1 MVCVCV
7 FQINMRPGPLNT
19 FLMSLYFFITTSAL
33 PRDKYREI
41 STGSEFVPAETTK
54 SGNSDLGKEP
64 SCEELRA
71 MWRFSKRQSRAAE
84 ITNEIPTYRD
94 PFAFNIWEDYARPRS
109 AGRGRFGRPLIYGRV
124 IHNPQRSRTPENSA
138 ERNRVFQDVLRAF
151 DSNGYATMSYTPR
164 RKTSFRVRGG
174 GAGMRDTPVHSS
186 QFGSFQHL
194 KQLIR
199 NEKARELQE
208 QRMSEE
214 AAARAAALKDVVG
227 NIQFGRMVQDQSSP
241 SGLSYRQEPEARDDM
256 EYKVGSS
263 RSRSHREGVVNFPDM
278 LAPSKYDLPPL
289 TYKQRSYGDS
299 TVSNSVCLK
308 QVLMLFC

>member
-1 MVCVCV
+1 
-7 FQINMRPGPLNT
+7 MRPGPINT
-19 FLMSLYFFITTSAL
+19 FLVSVYFFITTSAL
-33 PRDKYREI
+33 PRDKYRDI
-41 STGSEFVPAETTK
+41 STGSEFVPAEATK
-54 SGNSDLGKEP
+54 SGGSDLGKEP

-94 PFAFNIWEDYARPRS
+94 PFAFNIWEEYARPRS

-124 IHNPQRSRTPENSA
+124 IHNPQRARTPENSA

-151 DSNGYATMSYTPR
+151 DSSGYPATGIPR

-174 GAGMRDTPVHSS
+174 NVGMRDMPMHNS

-199 NEKARELQE
+199 NEKARELHE

-227 NIQFGRMVQDQSSP
+227 NIQFGRMVQDQASP
-241 SGLSYRQEPEARDDM
+241 SGLSYRQEPDTREDI
-256 EYKVGSS
+256 EYKIGSS
-263 RSRSHREGVVNFPDM
+263 RSRSQREGVVNFPDM

-289 TYKQRSYGDS
+289 NYKQRSYGDS
-299 TVSNSVCLK
+299 TVSNSIIIDCSSLSYSE
-308 QVLMLFC
+308 